1 MFHALPTPARDAMS
15 PLFVAQL
22 GPLLEQALDDG
33 EDGLSLLTRF
43 EVRRARAHV
52 YDLTLFAEEDGTVYR
67 AGTLEQVASFS
78 QGGATASDDAALL
91 NALNA
96 ALAVWRS
103 TKVARP
109 APPSSAPSPS
119 AAPSVPSGTLP
130 RYAAFQPRD
139 RYVLGKTLSPTAT
152 AGLLRIEKP
161 PTPAE
166 LDVLTKYLAPRA
178 AGFVVELGPTVPLSV
193 LASLSGVPVVA
204 LAGGRKRWD
213 GLEHL
218 PTSVRR
224 LSIHRPSQLTL
235 AALPADNQ
243 IGSLELDVASMPT
256 DAPVLSHLE
265 TVAWTGGEDVSWL
278 EKQPA
283 LKELALR
290 SSKIERLPSSA
301 SLERLL
307 LYKPSKLRWLDGIAA
322 LPNLRYLRIDH
333 PANMQRLGS
342 LSACRALTTMHIT
355 AAHRITDLSDLVSA
369 PVLEVL
375 GVLQT
380 QLDGEPFRGLEGKLK
395 GGSFQLKSNG
405 HTKALQQRLAIPF
418 VKTHALENH
427 FFDAP

>member
-1 MFHALPTPARDAMS
+1 MS

-22 GPLLEQALDDG
+22 GPLLDQALDDG
-33 EDGLSLLTRF
+33 ADGLSLLTRF
-43 EVRRARAHV
+43 EVRRDRAHV
-52 YDLTLFAEEDGTVYR
+52 YDLTLFADEDGTVYR
-67 AGTLEQVASFS
+67 AGTLEPVASFS

-103 TKVARP
+103 SKVPRP
-109 APPSSAPSPS
+109 APPTSAPSSSAPSSS
-119 AAPSVPSGTLP
+119 AAPSGPSLP

-139 RYVLGKTLSPTAT
+139 HFVLGKTLSPTAT
-152 AGLLRIEKP
+152 TGLLRIEKP

-166 LDVLTKYLAPRA
+166 LDVLTTYLAPRA
-178 AGFVVELGPTVPLSV
+178 ANFVVELGPTVPLSV
-193 LASLSGVPVVA
+193 LASLSGVRVVA
-204 LAGGRKRWD
+204 LAGGRKHWD
-213 GLEHL
+213 GLENL

-224 LSIHRPSQLTL
+224 LSIHRPSALTL
-235 AALPADNQ
+235 AALPPDNQ

-265 TVAWTGGEDVSWL
+265 TVAWTGAEDVSWL

-283 LKELALR
+283 LRELALR
-290 SSKIERLPSSA
+290 SSKIVRLPGSP

-342 LSACRALTTMHIT
+342 LAACRALTTMHIT

-375 GVLQT
+375 GVSQS
-380 QLDGEPFRGLEGKLK
+380 QLDAEPFRVLEGKLK
-395 GGSFQLKSNG
+395 AGSFQLKSNR
-405 HTKALQQRLAIPF
+405 HTKALQEHLAIPF
-418 VKTHALENH
+418 VKTYALESH